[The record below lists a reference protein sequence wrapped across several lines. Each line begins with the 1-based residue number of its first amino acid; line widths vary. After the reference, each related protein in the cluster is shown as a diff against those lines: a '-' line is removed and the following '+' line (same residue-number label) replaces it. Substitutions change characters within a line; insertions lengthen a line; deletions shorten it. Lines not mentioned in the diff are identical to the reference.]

1 MIKKDTIDKIFEASR
16 VEEVI
21 GDFISLKKSG
31 SNYKGLSPFTNEK
44 TPSFMVSPVKQIW
57 KDFSSGKGGNVIAFL
72 MEHEHFSYPDALRF
86 LAKKYNILIEE
97 TEKSE
102 EEKQKSNEK
111 EALFLINQFAI
122 KHYIDNLIKKDEGIS
137 IGLSY
142 LKDRG
147 FSDEIIEKFAIG
159 YSLDIKDE
167 FFKTAIKSGYQ
178 KQSIEKSGLVINN
191 NNNVIDR
198 FRGRIIFP
206 IRSMAGR
213 VQGFG
218 GRILSKKFKTGKYIN
233 SPESIIYIKSK
244 VLYGIYE
251 SKKSIAS
258 QDLCYL
264 VEGYTDVIQMHE
276 SGIQNVVSSSGTALS
291 VEQIQIIKRLTNN
304 VTLLFDSD
312 EAGLNAS
319 LRGVDLFLEQGV
331 NVRILIFPNGED
343 PDSFVK
349 DRVKSEILE
358 FFNKY
363 SKDFIEFKANLLLKN
378 SKDDPIKKSSVVRDI
393 VISISKI
400 PDLIKQEIFVK
411 KCSELMN
418 VSEEVLF
425 NVLEQEKNN
434 IRFKINK
441 KNVFENPLEVV
452 QNDSNV
458 KKSDLE
464 IASLEKQIVHIL
476 LHYGG
481 EEAFF
486 DEIFLLHGE
495 NGQII
500 EESKIVKSKVYEK
513 IFLDLQQDEVELIN
527 PLYQELY
534 NTLIEFYQTQGKV
547 IIDQL
552 IKNLK
557 PNLSK
562 IVSDLLLSDEVYE
575 LHNWDRRNVF
585 VKDKR
590 SLVGQLVTETILS
603 LRKNLIDQKI
613 KTLIKNSKE
622 ENGFMKNTDF
632 LTEVINYQNLKK
644 LLSKKLNRVI

>member
-16 VEEVI
+16 LEEVI

-319 LRGVDLFLEQGV
+319 LRGVDLFLEQGI

-434 IRFKINK
+434 TRFKINK
-441 KNVFENPLEVV
+441 KKVFENPLEVV
-452 QNDSNV
+452 QNDYNV

-534 NTLIEFYQTQGKV
+534 NTLIEFYQTEGKV

>member
-111 EALFLINQFAI
+111 EALFLINQFAT
-122 KHYIDNLIKKDEGIS
+122 KHYIENLIKKDEGIS
-137 IGLSY
+137 VGLSY

-167 FFKTAIKSGYQ
+167 FFKKAIKSGYQ
-178 KQSIEKSGLVINN
+178 KQNIEKSGLVINN
-191 NNNVIDR
+191 INNIIDR

-319 LRGVDLFLEQGV
+319 LRGVDLFLEQGI

-418 VSEEVLF
+418 ISEEVLF

-434 IRFKINK
+434 TRFKINK
-441 KNVFENPLEVV
+441 KKVFENPLEVV
-452 QNDSNV
+452 ENDSNV
-458 KKSDLE
+458 RKSDLE

-534 NTLIEFYQTQGKV
+534 NTLIEFYQTEGKV

-613 KTLIKNSKE
+613 KTLVKNSKE
-622 ENGFMKNTDF
+622 ENGLIKNTDF